1 MKSLFEQMGGTYRRE
16 GDYLIPNL
24 ALPDIGDNQIG
35 KYGRMR
41 RRYLKEHRRILY
53 TNLLTSGN
61 LRCHL
66 AEIDQT
72 CNERMESIVICYGKA
87 GRRNRSAESGR
98 PDEVGAPHEQHS
110 QPCRGNCTDGTCIC
124 LIGCPLSAVW
134 LITGILFILLE
145 L

>member
-1 MKSLFEQMGGTYRRE
+1 MKSLFEQMGDTYRRE

-41 RRYLKEHRRILY
+41 RRYLKEHRKILY

-66 AEIDQT
+66 AEIDQA
-72 CNERMESIVICYGKA
+72 CNERMESIVSA
-87 GRRNRSAESGR
+87 WQSRRRNRSAESGR
-98 PDEVGAPHEQHS
+98 SDGVGAPYEQYS
-110 QPCRGNCTDGTCIC
+110 QPCRGNCTDGTCIR
-124 LIGCPLSAVW
+124 LIECPLSAVW